1 VEHGRGTVG
10 SGVRDVDCMAC
21 VANLALTAYAP
32 HRRETVRDPD
42 TGITHATCSLR
53 VQGVEYRACE
63 LRWNVEDAYWNIA
76 DARPVLR

>member
-1 VEHGRGTVG
+1 MAFE
-10 SGVRDVDCMAC
+10 DVDCMAC
-21 VANLALTAYAP
+21 VANLAITASTP
-32 HRRETVRDPD
+32 LRRGTVLDQG

-63 LRWNVEDAYWNIA
+63 LRWDVGGLFWRIA